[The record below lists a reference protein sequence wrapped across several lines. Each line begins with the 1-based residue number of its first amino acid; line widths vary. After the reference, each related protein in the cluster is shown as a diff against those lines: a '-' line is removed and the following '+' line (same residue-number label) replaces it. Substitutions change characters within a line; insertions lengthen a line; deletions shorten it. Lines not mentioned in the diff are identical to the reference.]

1 MFRRITA
8 LTKEGI
14 KSVQCGRYME
24 AILSFRHAAE
34 CLKSLNTVSPP
45 VDCQSCMEEDQESN
59 DVPLIQIPLTSLDMK
74 VLYESSAHNVFEIY
88 TSAFMF
94 PPCDDMAHFQREATI
109 IVFYNIALAH
119 HLAGLSA
126 SNDSAKHLREAL
138 RCYKIALTLVR
149 SQECQ
154 QFDDW
159 YTFVLGLL
167 TNMGHIFCHGW
178 QVEEAK
184 SCSQHIDRLLAL
196 PAVVYL
202 SEEAGAFFFDTLTCT
217 RTFNGSI
224 APAA

>member
-1 MFRRITA
+1 MSRRITA

-34 CLKSLNTVSPP
+34 CLKSVNTAFPAD
-45 VDCQSCMEEDQESN
+45 DCRGHMEEEESN
-59 DVPLIQIPLTSLDMK
+59 DLPLIQIPLTSLDTRI
-74 VLYESSAHNVFEIY
+74 LNESSTHNVFEVY

-94 PPCDDMAHFQREATI
+94 PPCDDMAYFQREATI

-126 SNDSAKHLREAL
+126 TTDSAKHLRESL

-149 SQECQ
+149 SQECH

-159 YTFVLGLL
+159 YTLVLGLL

-184 SCSQHIDRLLAL
+184 SCSQHIDKLLTS
-196 PAVVYL
+196 PAVMCL
-202 SEEAGAFFFDTLTCT
+202 SEEAGAFFFDTITCT
-217 RTFNGSI
+217 RSFNGNI